1 MQSSVETKAREMAKS
16 KRQMTQAKRAREQAL
31 LDRRQRK
38 REKKLARAQAAASQP
53 TDQGVAGEPGSA
65 AP

>member
-1 MQSSVETKAREMAKS
+1 
-16 KRQMTQAKRAREQAL
+16 MTQAKRAREQAL